1 MVGATGVFDYWLFS
15 WIGTAGDPQPI
26 SVIHFGAE
34 AQLSPMDVTD
44 REKET
49 VAAAAAMQSRSTLA
63 VIAALLGLGVF
74 LVGMCYPARVTWP
87 FEDDG
92 ARLSRVQRGVDPN
105 TARWFELAQLP
116 GIGES
121 LARRIVGF
129 RDQQAAAA
137 GRSEPHV
144 VFRRAADLVQV
155 KGIGAKTVQRMGP
168 FLRFNVSDG

>member
-1 MVGATGVFDYWLFS
+1 MGV
-15 WIGTAGDPQPI
+15 I
-26 SVIHFGAE
+26 
-34 AQLSPMDVTD
+34 D

-49 VAAAAAMQSRSTLA
+49 VAAVAAMRSRSTLA
-63 VIAALLGLGVF
+63 VIAALLGLGVC
-74 LVGMCYPARVTWP
+74 LVGQRYPARVTWL

-105 TARWFELAQLP
+105 TACWFELAQLP

-129 RDQQAAAA
+129 RDQRAAAA
-137 GRSEPHV
+137 TSDTAHI
-144 VFRRAADLVQV
+144 VFRRAADLAQV

-168 FLRFNVSDG
+168 FLRFNASDG